1 MILSGAS
8 RPPAREKIA
17 LETTMTTETAPA
29 PEDIPAEIEQ
39 QYEGEWIAW
48 DCEMRQVIAHD
59 VDPNKLVAPTD
70 KAFDAG
76 HLIYFRHI
84 LPPDAIIVG
93 GF

>member
-1 MILSGAS
+1 MSDDLNIQPG
-8 RPPAREKIA
+8 
-17 LETTMTTETAPA
+17 
-29 PEDIPAEIEQ
+29 DIPPEIEEL
-39 QYEGEWIAW
+39 YEGEWIAW
-48 DCEMRQVIAHD
+48 DCETRQVIAHD